1 MKSYLVNIMKP
12 FDLTDNLEKD
22 VIQLLQIHDKHI
34 IADHSIRVAAEAKK
48 LARQFNVNPDAA
60 EIAGLLHDISG
71 IFPNHKRIEV
81 AKQLSIDIL
90 PEEEKFPLI
99 IHQKISKVMA
109 REVFG
114 IDDPI
119 ILDAIGCHTTLC
131 ANSTT
136 LDKVLFVAD
145 KIEWDQTGTPPYI
158 QHLLTQMEKSLE
170 HAAFSYITYLW
181 DQRDSLKVVHPWLA
195 DAYFELKEITQKSS

>member
-1 MKSYLVNIMKP
+1 MNSYLLDKIEPV
-12 FDLTDNLEKD
+12 DLTGVLEKD
-22 VIQLLQIHDKHI
+22 VVRILQIHDKPI
-34 IADHSIRVAAEAKK
+34 IAEHSIRVAAEAKK
-48 LARQFNVNPDAA
+48 LALQFNVNPEAA

-71 IFPNHKRIEV
+71 IFPNHERIEV

-99 IHQKISKVMA
+99 IHQKISRVMA
-109 REVFG
+109 KEIFK
-114 IDDPI
+114 INDPF

-131 ANSTT
+131 ANSTS

-145 KIEWDQTGTPPYI
+145 KIEWDQTGKPPYI
-158 QHLLTQMEKSLE
+158 HQLLTQMEKSLE
-170 HAAFSYITYLW
+170 HAAFSYIKFLW

-195 DAYFELKEITQKSS
+195 DAYFELKEVI